1 MGRIRQKFYGRSL
14 LRGGGDVLMTWLPES
29 ISTST
34 FSLCTVIVVVGL
46 TGLCVLVKD
55 VATLKD
61 IALLILGAYGVKK
74 GMEEKAKSNGNGG
87 THATPTPPAA

>member
-1 MGRIRQKFYGRSL
+1 MAWI
-14 LRGGGDVLMTWLPES
+14 PPS

-34 FSLCTVIVVVGL
+34 FSLCTVIVVSGL
-46 TGLCVLVKD
+46 TALCIAVKD

-74 GMEEKAKSNGNGG
+74 GMEETMKRNGR
-87 THATPTPPAA
+87 THEPPPQPPA